1 MRGEG
6 RLGTTESSSSD
17 RVIAPVVSV
26 MIMVY
31 NHERYLAE
39 AISSVLE
46 QDVDFPMEV
55 LIGEDCSSDRS
66 RQIALD
72 FERRY
77 PSVVRLITSE
87 ENVGAFQNYRR
98 LLSAARGEFVAH
110 LDGDDYWL
118 PGKLRQQV
126 EALRLLPTFSAVYA
140 NAKVVNRCGN
150 DIGRFNHVG
159 DAELSLSDML
169 QAGNFLHTSSMLFRG
184 SLKGAILSL
193 GDEFIDFRLHLE
205 LAKYGS
211 LRQLSAFLS
220 AYRVNTESSMVA
232 NDNTKVREL
241 YWQAVLSVDRS
252 KVTDREYCLGIA
264 DFLRRVLFRSIAVRN
279 FKLFAGWW
287 KRASEDLPCDSWRLA
302 WFLVTR
308 SLRVGGLLV
317 IDRLRSWPRHAGRT
331 DRVLYH
337 R

>member
-72 FERRY
+72 FERQF
-77 PSVVRLITSE
+77 PTVVRVISGQS
-87 ENVGAFQNYRR
+87 NVGAFQNARR
-98 LLSAARGEFVAH
+98 LIVAARGEFIAY
-110 LDGDDYWL
+110 LDGDDFWM
-118 PGKLRQQV
+118 PGKLRRQV
-126 EALRLLPTFSAVYA
+126 EALRSRPDCSAVFS
-140 NAKVVNRCGN
+140 NAKVVDHSGEE
-150 DIGRFNHVG
+150 IGRFNDVG

-252 KVTDREYCLGIA
+252 
-264 DFLRRVLFRSIAVRN
+264 
-279 FKLFAGWW
+279 
-287 KRASEDLPCDSWRLA
+287 
-302 WFLVTR
+302 
-308 SLRVGGLLV
+308 
-317 IDRLRSWPRHAGRT
+317 
-331 DRVLYH
+331 
-337 R
+337 